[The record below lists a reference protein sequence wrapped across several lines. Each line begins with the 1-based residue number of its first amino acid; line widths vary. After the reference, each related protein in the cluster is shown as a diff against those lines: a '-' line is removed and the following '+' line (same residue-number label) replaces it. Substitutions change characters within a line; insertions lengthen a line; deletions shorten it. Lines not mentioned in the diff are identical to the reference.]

1 MATQQKFTP
10 AFKLEIAKL
19 MVDENYSIKQACE
32 ASGAGETAVKRWKQQ
47 YLAELAGKPL
57 PNAQALTP
65 EQREI
70 QRLKQRIRQLETE
83 KDILKNRPRGFSRA
97 LCIETGSRLH
107 S

>member
-1 MATQQKFTP
+1 MTAQMTFTP

-19 MVDENYSIKQACE
+19 TVDGSYSIKQACE
-32 ASGAGETAVKRWKQQ
+32 AAGAGETAVKRWKRQ

-70 QRLKQRIRQLETE
+70 QPLKRRIKQLETE
-83 KDILKNRPRGFSRA
+83 QDILKKASAFFAREMR
-97 LCIETGSRLH
+97 
-107 S
+107 

>member
-1 MATQQKFTP
+1 MTQRKTFTP

-19 MVDENYSIKQACE
+19 MVDENYTIKQACE
-32 ASGAGETAVKRWKQQ
+32 ASGAGETAVKRWRQQ

-70 QRLKQRIRQLETE
+70 QQLKQRIRKLETE
-83 KDILKNRPRGFSRA
+83 KEILKKASAFYAPEGIFAKEMR
-97 LCIETGSRLH
+97 
-107 S
+107 

>member
-1 MATQQKFTP
+1 MTEQKTFTP

-19 MVDENYSIKQACE
+19 MVDGHYSTQQACE
-32 ASGAGETAVKRWKQQ
+32 AAGAGETAVKRWKRQ

-70 QRLKQRIRQLETE
+70 QQLRQRIKQLETE
-83 KDILKNRPRGFSRA
+83 HDI
-97 LCIETGSRLH
+97 
-107 S
+107 